1 MTRPADRHTD
11 WCGRDH
17 RCNLAEH
24 RSEEI
29 IVDLPGHGRA
39 VLTRV
44 ANDAGTGHAEI
55 RIRVAL
61 VDAEPA
67 ARRQLHAML
76 TDLRALVTRAALA
89 GHPAP
94 DRRR

>member
-1 MTRPADRHTD
+1 MKRRPTRHTD
-11 WCGRDH
+11 WCARDH
-17 RCNLAEH
+17 RCNLSEH

-29 IVDLPGHGRA
+29 VVDLPGHGRA

-44 ANDAGTGHAEI
+44 ATDGGAGHAEI
-55 RIRVAL
+55 RLRVAL

-67 ARRQLHAML
+67 ARRQLGAML

-89 GHPAP
+89 NRPAP
-94 DRRR
+94 ARRW